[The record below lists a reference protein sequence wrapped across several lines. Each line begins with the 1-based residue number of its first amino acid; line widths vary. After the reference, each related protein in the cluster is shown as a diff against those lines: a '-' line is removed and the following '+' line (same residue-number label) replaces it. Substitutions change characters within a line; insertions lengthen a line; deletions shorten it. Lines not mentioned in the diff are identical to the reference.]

1 MVAAQPIIQ
10 RAKAPE
16 VIACNMFSL
25 VLSSSPLSFRGS
37 RCTIAGVIYIYI
49 YVYIYI
55 HGVYICVCTCLCYDI
70 DYPSDIWNIH
80 LGSTKHKKPMPL
92 GDSVASSSTSDKLPS
107 TSLPPSSVAGRPCAA
122 SQRTRRDLIIRNHMS
137 LRACVYIYIYISLSL
152 SFACVAQKD
161 PWSGLERLQ

>member
-49 YVYIYI
+49 YIYGIYIYVYIYI
-55 HGVYICVCTCLCYDI
+55 HGVYIYVCTCLCYDI

-92 GDSVASSSTSDKLPS
+92 GHSAASSSTSDKLPS

-137 LRACVYIYIYISLSL
+137 LCACVYIYIYPY
-152 SFACVAQKD
+152 V
-161 PWSGLERLQ
+161 